1 MLNCRQAIFVRRDQ
15 RKIFGEPFLLSEQI
29 SNTDLISLV
38 CEAVYPQDITE
49 NNSAIS
55 HN

>member
-1 MLNCRQAIFVRRDQ
+1 MLNCRQASLSEGIRERFR
-15 RKIFGEPFLLSEQI
+15 EPFLLSEQI

-38 CEAVYPQDITE
+38 CEAVYLQGITE